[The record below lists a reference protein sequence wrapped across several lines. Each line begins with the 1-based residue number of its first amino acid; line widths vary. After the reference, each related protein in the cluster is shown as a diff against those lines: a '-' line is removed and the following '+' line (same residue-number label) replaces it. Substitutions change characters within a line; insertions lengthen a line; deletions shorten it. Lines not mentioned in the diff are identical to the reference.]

1 MTVPVTDVLIAA
13 FIIFL
18 LRVVGVTLATLRVL
32 LMTRGYKLLSATSGF
47 IEVLVYVLAIGQ
59 VVQNL
64 SNLWNLF
71 GYCFGFFVGTLLGMS
86 IEERMALGYATVR
99 VISVERA
106 DAIAEAI
113 REAGYGATEGWGY
126 GAKGLIGTVKTV
138 VRRKE
143 VDAVCDLISQAD
155 SEAFI
160 TVEET
165 RWVSRGYMRMARHER

>member
-1 MTVPVTDVLIAA
+1 MILTDVLVAA
-13 FIIFL
+13 FIIFI
-18 LRVVGVTLATLRVL
+18 LRVIGVALATVRVL
-32 LMTRGYKLLSATSGF
+32 LMTRGYKLLSATIGF
-47 IEVLVYVLAIGQ
+47 FEVLAYVLAIGQ

-71 GYCFGFFVGTLLGMS
+71 GYCLGFFFGTLLGIW
-86 IEERMALGYATVR
+86 IEEWMALGYATVR
-99 VISVERA
+99 IVSVNRA
-106 DAIAEAI
+106 DAVAQAI
-113 REAGYGATEGWGY
+113 RKAGHGATEGWGH

-143 VDAVCDLISQAD
+143 VDAVCKLVNQTDP
-155 SEAFI
+155 EAFI